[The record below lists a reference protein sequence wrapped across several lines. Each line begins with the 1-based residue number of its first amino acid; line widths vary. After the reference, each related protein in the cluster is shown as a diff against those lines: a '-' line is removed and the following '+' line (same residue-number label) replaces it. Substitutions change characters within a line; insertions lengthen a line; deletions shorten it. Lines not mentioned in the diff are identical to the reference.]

1 MVRKAIWWT
10 LTLLCA
16 AVILSFSCQTAEQSA
31 GISGSLTNSLLAWIP
46 FFKTLSAEMQQTVQQ
61 LVHTWLRA
69 AAHVF
74 TFAVLGFCSAMLARS
89 YRLCRWMIVAFFGCF
104 VFAICDET
112 VQLVLRAGRAF
123 EMVDLLKDWAGS
135 FMGILLVMSGI
146 WIRNRRKRED
156 KSNGISCTGA

>member
-1 MVRKAIWWT
+1 MVRKAVWWT

-31 GISGSLTNSLLAWIP
+31 DISGSLTNALLVWS
-46 FFKTLSAEMQQTVQQ
+46 KTLSAQTQQTVQQ
-61 LVHTWLRA
+61 LAHTWLRA

-74 TFAVLGFCSAMLARS
+74 TFTVLGFCSAMLARS
-89 YRLCRWMIVAFFGCF
+89 YRLCRWMIVAFLGCF
-104 VFAICDET
+104 VFAIMDET
-112 VQLVLRAGRAF
+112 VQLVLNAGRTF
-123 EMVDLLKDWAGS
+123 ELVDLLKDWAGS
-135 FMGILLVMSGI
+135 FIGILLVMSGI